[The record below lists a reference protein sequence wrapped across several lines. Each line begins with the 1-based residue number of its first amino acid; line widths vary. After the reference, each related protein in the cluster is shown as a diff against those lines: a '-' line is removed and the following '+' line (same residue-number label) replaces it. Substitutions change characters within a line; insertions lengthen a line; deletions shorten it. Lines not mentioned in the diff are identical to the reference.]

1 MLRPAV
7 IGIFALAA
15 SACTTAPANLKSASA
30 EASADSSQAAS
41 PDEEKVCR
49 DMGTTGSYGPR
60 HVCKTRAEWA
70 KIDALS

>member
-1 MLRPAV
+1 MLRLAV
-7 IGIFALAA
+7 MGIFALGAA
-15 SACTTAPANLKSASA
+15 AYTTAPANPKSASA
-30 EASADSSQAAS
+30 DASADSSQAAS
-41 PDEEKVCR
+41 TDQEKVCR